1 MITVG
6 QPIRLSFVYSPA
18 TMLISAQTL
27 PPRPD
32 WCAQFTTQ
40 GKLPGSG
47 LRNRCFRG
55 VLTPVRAF
63 ASVKEW
69 SASPL
74 QQRRPCEPRPRENPL
89 PNAIITLTTDYGT
102 NDHLVGTLKGV
113 ILKINPDA
121 TVVDITHNVAPFDLL
136 DAALA
141 IGSAYSYFPPRTIHV
156 VVVDPGVGTER
167 RPLLVTAENQYFVAP
182 DNGVLSVIYEREQ
195 NVVARNVTAS
205 HYFLQ
210 PVSKTFHGRDI
221 FAPIAAWLS
230 KGWQTASMGD
240 EITDHKKFA
249 LPKPKTTDGVVK
261 GIVMRVDAFG
271 NLVTNFRVEDLP
283 ESALTKGEVKFQVG
297 NQAVSRMVPT
307 FASGDAGEPV
317 AYLGSAGYVEI
328 AVNKGNASRTLSI
341 GRGTAVV
348 LTE

>member
-1 MITVG
+1 
-6 QPIRLSFVYSPA
+6 
-18 TMLISAQTL
+18 
-27 PPRPD
+27 
-32 WCAQFTTQ
+32 
-40 GKLPGSG
+40 
-47 LRNRCFRG
+47 
-55 VLTPVRAF
+55 
-63 ASVKEW
+63 
-69 SASPL
+69 
-74 QQRRPCEPRPRENPL
+74 L

-113 ILKINPDA
+113 ILKINPEA
-121 TVVDITHNVAPFDLL
+121 TIVDITHNVAPFDLL

-182 DNGVLSVIYEREQ
+182 DNGVLSMIYEREE
-195 NVVARNVTAS
+195 NVVARNVTAA

-210 PVSKTFHGRDI
+210 PISKTFHGRDI

-230 KGWQTASMGD
+230 KGWQTASMGE

-249 LPKPKTTDGVVK
+249 LPKPKATDGVVK
-261 GIVMRVDAFG
+261 GIVMRVDTFG
-271 NLVTNFRVEDLP
+271 NLITNFRVEDLP
-283 ESALTKGEVKFQVG
+283 ESALTNGEVKFQVG
-297 NQAVSRMVPT
+297 TQAVSRMVPT

-317 AYLGSAGYVEI
+317 AYVGSAGYVEI

-348 LTE
+348 LTK